1 MPIFYPQESPH
12 MSELNVVI
20 ADDHP
25 IVLLGVREI
34 VQRDGRYTVVGE
46 AVSSSELIDQLRK
59 HHPMLLITDFNMPGD
74 ATYGDGLKLIEYVL
88 RNFPQTQ
95 VLVLTMVSNSLI
107 LRRLQ
112 ELGVAGVIQK
122 NHLHQEIEKAL
133 TALSKQRRYISPTS
147 GARSV
152 IGSLGQV
159 EDRFQSLSPREL
171 EVLRLF
177 VTGLTVSDI
186 ARQLCRSNKTVS
198 AQKVSAMRKL
208 DVDTDQALLTYCIET
223 RQFS

>member
-1 MPIFYPQESPH
+1 MPD
-12 MSELNVVI
+12 LNVVI

-25 IVLLGVREI
+25 IVLLGVREV
-34 VQRDGRYTVVGE
+34 VQRDGRYTIVGE
-46 AVSSSELIDQLRK
+46 AVSSSELIEQLRK
-59 HHPMLLITDFNMPGD
+59 HQPSLLITDFNMPGD

-95 VLVLTMVSNSLI
+95 ILVLTMVSNSLI
-107 LRRLQ
+107 LTRLQ

-122 NHLHQEIEKAL
+122 NQLHQEIEKAL
-133 TALSKQRRYISPTS
+133 TALSKQRRYVGPASEPRWVT
-147 GARSV
+147 GEQ
-152 IGSLGQV
+152 GQV
-159 EDRFQSLSPREL
+159 EERFQSLSPREM

-177 VTGLTVSDI
+177 VTGMTVSDI

-208 DVDTDQALLTYCIET
+208 DVDTDQALLTYCIEA
-223 RQFS
+223 RQFT

>member
-1 MPIFYPQESPH
+1 
-12 MSELNVVI
+12 MSQLNIVI

-46 AVSSSELIDQLRK
+46 AVSSSELVEQLRK
-59 HHPMLLITDFNMPGD
+59 HSPQLLITDFNMPGD

-95 VLVLTMVSNSLI
+95 VLVLTMISNSLI
-107 LRRLQ
+107 LSRLQ

-133 TALSKQRRYISPTS
+133 TALSSQRRYTSPEPE
-147 GARSV
+147 ARSV
-152 IGSLGQV
+152 LGRAGQV
-159 EDRFQSLSPREL
+159 EDRFQSLSPREM

-177 VTGLTVSDI
+177 VTGLSVSDI

-208 DVDTDQALLTYCIET
+208 EIDSDQALMTYCIET

>member
-1 MPIFYPQESPH
+1 MPD
-12 MSELNVVI
+12 LNVVI

-34 VQRDGRYTVVGE
+34 VQRDGRYTIVGE
-46 AVSSSELIDQLRK
+46 AVSSSELIEQLRK
-59 HHPMLLITDFNMPGD
+59 HQPNLLITDFNMPGD

-95 VLVLTMVSNSLI
+95 ILVLTMVSNSLI
-107 LRRLQ
+107 LTRLQ

-122 NHLHQEIEKAL
+122 NQLHQEIEKAL
-133 TALSKQRRYISPTS
+133 TALSKQRRYVGPASEPRWVT
-147 GARSV
+147 GEQ
-152 IGSLGQV
+152 GQV
-159 EDRFQSLSPREL
+159 EERFQSLSPREM

-177 VTGLTVSDI
+177 VTGMTVSDI

-208 DVDTDQALLTYCIET
+208 DVDTDQALLTYCIEA
-223 RQFS
+223 RQFT

>member
-1 MPIFYPQESPH
+1 

-34 VQRDGRYTVVGE
+34 IQRDGRYTVVGE
-46 AVSSSELIDQLRK
+46 AVSSTELIDQLRK
-59 HHPMLLITDFNMPGD
+59 HQPKLLITDFNMPGD

-88 RNFPQTQ
+88 RNFPLTE

-107 LRRLQ
+107 LKRLQ

-133 TALSKQRRYISPTS
+133 TALRRQRRYISPTTE
-147 GARSV
+147 ARSV
-152 IGSLGQV
+152 IDRLGQV

-198 AQKVSAMRKL
+198 AQKISAMRKL

>member
-1 MPIFYPQESPH
+1 MT
-12 MSELNVVI
+12 ELNVVI

-46 AVSSSELIDQLRK
+46 AVSSSELIEQLRT
-59 HHPMLLITDFNMPGD
+59 HRPQLLITDFNMPGD

-95 VLVLTMVSNSLI
+95 VLVLTMISNSLI
-107 LRRLQ
+107 LSRLQ

-133 TALSKQRRYISPTS
+133 TALSRRRPYQSPS
-147 GARSV
+147 VEARSV
-152 IGSLGQV
+152 MGSSGQV
-159 EDRFQSLSPREL
+159 GDRFESLSPREL

-177 VTGLTVSDI
+177 VTGMTVSDI

-208 DVDTDQALLTYCIET
+208 EVDSDQSLLTYCIEA
-223 RQFS
+223 RQFH

>member
-1 MPIFYPQESPH
+1 

-34 VQRDGRYTVVGE
+34 VQRNCRFTVIGE
-46 AVSSSELIDQLRK
+46 AVSSTELVEQMRT
-59 HHPMLLITDFNMPGD
+59 HRPQVLITDFNMPGD
-74 ATYGDGLKLIEYVL
+74 DTYGDGLKLIDYVL
-88 RNFPQTQ
+88 RNFPETQ
-95 VLVLTMVSNSLI
+95 ILVLTMISNILI
-107 LRRLQ
+107 LSRLE

-122 NHLHQEIEKAL
+122 NHLHLEIEKAL
-133 TALSKQRRYISPTS
+133 TAISLHRRYKSPAPETRLAMGSS
-147 GARSV
+147 GH
-152 IGSLGQV
+152 I

-177 VTGLTVSDI
+177 VTGMTVSDI
-186 ARQLCRSNKTVS
+186 ARQLSRSNKTVS

-208 DVDTDQALLTYCIET
+208 GVDSDQALMTYCFEA
-223 RQFS
+223 RQFQ